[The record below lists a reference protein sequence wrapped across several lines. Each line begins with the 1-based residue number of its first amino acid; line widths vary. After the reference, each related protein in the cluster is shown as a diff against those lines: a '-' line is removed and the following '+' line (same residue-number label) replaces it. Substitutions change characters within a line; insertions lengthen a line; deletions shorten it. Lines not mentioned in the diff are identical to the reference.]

1 MFLCPSLWPLYSDR
15 DWERKGKF
23 THEADLRIFISSFPL
38 TFHWSK
44 LHHTVPL
51 NSRGSWEIYSCWEN
65 SPWLLFVP
73 GCLFLTRIFFFTFP
87 GPMLKGREKK
97 IRKEGRKERRKRA
110 KEGRKE
116 THLHKSH
123 IYFSRDFYHVLLLL
137 KTKTKNRKQNKKITK
152 NLICNFCLFFYSGL
166 IQKDKKT
173 KLQKICDNP

>member
-1 MFLCPSLWPLYSDR
+1 
-15 DWERKGKF
+15 
-23 THEADLRIFISSFPL
+23 
-38 TFHWSK
+38 
-44 LHHTVPL
+44 
-51 NSRGSWEIYSCWEN
+51 
-65 SPWLLFVP
+65 
-73 GCLFLTRIFFFTFP
+73 
-87 GPMLKGREKK
+87 MLKGREKK

-137 KTKTKNRKQNKKITK
+137 KTKTKNRKQNKEITK